1 MLQQVNALYGR
12 KIILRLSVFWL
23 NRFFTG
29 RRVLT
34 DVVQPDIVPQRK
46 IMRNHLT
53 RQQLE
58 GLTLCW
64 EQWEAEAVTRTQKN
78 MRARLHLIFLLMR
91 YGGLRLGEVLALEPR
106 SSIDTITGML
116 RVAGSNAREILL
128 PVSAM
133 RNIRRILGL
142 PQAAEPGFLQFDQSF
157 LRKKFYAVGS
167 SIGLSSASVGPRA
180 IRYSRGLELLDL
192 HVPMPLVLKFLG
204 QQDADQLLAFL
215 NFSEG
220 EARKLITTQTQGRDT
235 DGATCHAGEGDD
247 GTNLFWGI
255 VTRIYSGMRKVHVE
269 ITTFSDFNLT
279 VACSPE
285 EAALHEVHESQVLS
299 ARVDPERVVLSAEK
313 SSISLPNCVKG
324 TVESLHS
331 DMVETFVCV
340 GLADGTTLR
349 ATVET
354 CTLGTTHLREGK
366 KVFAHFASSAVRI
379 VAD

>member
-1 MLQQVNALYGR
+1 
-12 KIILRLSVFWL
+12 
-23 NRFFTG
+23 
-29 RRVLT
+29 
-34 DVVQPDIVPQRK
+34 
-46 IMRNHLT
+46 MRNHLT

-64 EQWEAEAVTRTQKN
+64 EQWEAEAATRTQKN

-116 RVAGSNAREILL
+116 RVSGSNAREILL

-133 RNIRRILGL
+133 RSIRRILGL
-142 PQAAEPGFLQFDQSF
+142 PQAAEPEFLQFDQSF

-167 SIGLSSASVGPRA
+167 TIGLSSASVGPRA
-180 IRYSRGLELLDL
+180 IRYSRGLELLEL

-215 NFSEG
+215 NFSDG
-220 EARKLITTQTQGRDT
+220 EARKLITTQAQGRDNE
-235 DGATCHAGEGDD
+235 GSPHAGEADD

-255 VTRIYSGMRKVHVE
+255 VSRIYAGMRKVHVE
-269 ITTFSDFNLT
+269 ITTFSDFKLT
-279 VACSPE
+279 VACTPE
-285 EAALHEVHESQVLS
+285 EAALHEVHENQVLS

-354 CTLGTTHLREGK
+354 CTLANTHLREGK